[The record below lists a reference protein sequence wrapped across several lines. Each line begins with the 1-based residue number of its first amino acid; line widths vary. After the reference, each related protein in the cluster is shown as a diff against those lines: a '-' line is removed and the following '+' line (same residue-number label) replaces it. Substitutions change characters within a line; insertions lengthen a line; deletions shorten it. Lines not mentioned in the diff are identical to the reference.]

1 MKQMQSSDTI
11 WQMFHHIQE
20 SARHMRTGLY
30 RGLEHRTTLH
40 SRAFLMDVDQHIV
53 NHLYS
58 LKFSILY
65 ETRHLE
71 RENPFRE

>member
-1 MKQMQSSDTI
+1 MKNVQSSETI
-11 WQMFHHIQE
+11 WQMFHYIQE

-40 SRAFLMDVDQHIV
+40 SRALLMDVDQHIE

-65 ETRHLE
+65 ETRHIT
-71 RENPFRE
+71 RENIFRE